1 MARRSLLPLSVFLLM
16 AIVAWAETP
25 PTKGAASSTAAQH
38 KTSKKHSSKN
48 RKTETIEHQTHA
60 RDLERPPALA
70 RHLAKRFEAIPGNG
84 GEPSD
89 GPGSAEDE
97 AFMAR
102 AFPETD
108 IPVDRINT
116 MRASFSTL
124 QGRPFKGGK
133 GTPGTWVMIGPNN
146 AIYPLT
152 DLRTRYV
159 PNEYAAGGRTT
170 TLAIS
175 NTCNNGNCTLWAS
188 PAGGGVW
195 RTKNALNGQ
204 PSWQYL
210 AGSFGI
216 NSVGS
221 LALDPNDPSSNTIWA
236 GTGEANACGSGC
248 EAGVGIY
255 RSTNGGDTWS
265 GPLGASAFNA
275 RAVGTIAIKPTDSNT
290 IYAGSTRGLRGAS
303 SVCCGGAVTLIP
315 GAPKWGLYK
324 STDGGN
330 TWSFIFNGAATTAGC
345 TGDVV
350 EANNGTPCSPRGV
363 RRVVVDPVAPNT
375 IYAGAYARGVWR
387 SNDGGATWT
396 QIKASLDAT
405 NTTMRPEIAVTL
417 LPNGKTRMYVAEG
430 ASGAPYSRLFRSD
443 DVASGSPTFTDM
455 TSSKVANSGYGSF
468 NYCGGQCW
476 YDNYVMT
483 PAGNPD
489 MVYLLGS
496 YQYGEVH
503 GVSNGRGVALS
514 TDAGVSFTDMT
525 MDGTDPIH
533 PNGIHPDQHF
543 LVTNPSNPL
552 QFFESSDGGIIR
564 SSGAVTDISANCAPR
579 GIIGDTLARCQQLL
593 SRVPTLL
600 QSMNKGLNTLQF
612 QSLSVSP
619 FNVNVVQGGTQ
630 DNGTWQTTGNPNKWL
645 NTIFGDGGQSG
656 FDAANQHFRFHTFFA
671 PQVDVNFSD
680 GDTIDWNWIADPI
693 VGDPSQF
700 YIPILTDPV
709 VSGMMFAGTVWAY
722 RTKTHGMGS
731 MSLSEFRSHCNE
743 FTGDF
748 AVTCGDWAKLGALRL
763 TSGAFG
769 NRDGGNVAALSRGT
783 GDTSTL
789 WAATTTGRVFI
800 SKNADTDP
808 ASSVTFTRLDS
819 TVSNSPNRFVS
830 GISVDPANA
839 NHAWISYNGFNAS
852 TPAVP
857 GHVFE
862 VTYDPVAMTGT
873 WTDRSFDLNDIP
885 ITNVALDSVTGDVY
899 GSSDFGVFLLP
910 SGATSWS
917 LAAPGMPNV
926 EVTGLTIVPGARK
939 LFAASHGLSAWVLN
953 LP

>member
-350 EANNGTPCSPRGV
+350 EASNGTPCSPRGV

-709 VSGMMFAGTVWAY
+709 VSGTMFAGTVWAY

-748 AVTCGDWAKLGALRL
+748 AVTCGDWAKLGVLRL
-763 TSGAFG
+763 TSSAFG
-769 NRDGGNVAALSRGT
+769 NRAGGNVAALSRGT

-910 SGATSWS
+910 RGATSWS